1 MSEMEY
7 IYNVFAI
14 LENEYA
20 RLSEL
25 QNLAIKK
32 GLGREYNEYECRKE
46 EIKHI
51 VNRINNEI
59 DD

>member
-1 MSEMEY
+1 MSETEV
-7 IYNVFAI
+7 IYTMFAI

-25 QNLAIKK
+25 QNLAIRK
-32 GLGREYNEYECRKE
+32 GLSREYNEYECRKE

-51 VNRINNEI
+51 VDRFNNEI